1 MRLFLDTSVLLA
13 AAGSADGASRFLFL
27 NARAQGWRLL
37 SSPYCVDEAVRNL
50 CKLGPKATHYWRS
63 SLCLRVEMVPIELV
77 FDQVLVFPK
86 AKDRPVLLSALGAQ
100 AEVLL
105 TLDEHDFQRVIG
117 ARVYGLRVRS
127 PGQFLMEQRAVGRI

>member
-1 MRLFLDTSVLLA
+1 M
-13 AAGSADGASRFLFL
+13 
-27 NARAQGWRLL
+27 
-37 SSPYCVDEAVRNL
+37 DEAVRTL
-50 CKLGPKATHYWRS
+50 CKSGPKSTHFWRS
-63 SLCLRVEMVPIELV
+63 SLSLRLDGAPIELV
-77 FDQVLVFPK
+77 FDQVLDFPK

-117 ARVYGLRVRS
+117 ARVHGLRVRS